1 MDYQQFLFTITAG
14 LQSACQAEEKITVQT
29 IEQKH
34 TAKIK
39 TVSLYHRGKRTTP
52 WIYMAP
58 FYRLYQHGYSMESIQ
73 KELKNV
79 LDMVTENN
87 KVEGEIFTNF
97 ECAAAFLSVR
107 LISYQKNKEFLSL
120 VPHRCILDLAII
132 YQLVFEGTDTTMGAA
147 VVYQDHCRI
156 WEVTEDI
163 LFQTA
168 IASMIRRFPPSLNS
182 VEEIGRAHV

>member
-107 LISYQKNKEFLSL
+107 LISYQKIRNFYHLFHTDVFLILPLSISWYL
-120 VPHRCILDLAII
+120 REQTQRWVLPLCIRII
-132 YQLVFEGTDTTMGAA
+132 AE
-147 VVYQDHCRI
+147 
-156 WEVTEDI
+156 
-163 LFQTA
+163 
-168 IASMIRRFPPSLNS
+168 S
-182 VEEIGRAHV
+182 GR

>member
-1 MDYQQFLFTITAG
+1 MDYQQFLFT
-14 LQSACQAEEKITVQT
+14 ACQAEEKITVQT

-87 KVEGEIFTNF
+87 KVEGEIFLILP
-97 ECAAAFLSVR
+97 LS
-107 LISYQKNKEFLSL
+107 ISWYLREQTQRWVLPL
-120 VPHRCILDLAII
+120 CIRII
-132 YQLVFEGTDTTMGAA
+132 AE
-147 VVYQDHCRI
+147 
-156 WEVTEDI
+156 
-163 LFQTA
+163 
-168 IASMIRRFPPSLNS
+168 S
-182 VEEIGRAHV
+182 GR

>member
-87 KVEGEIFTNF
+87 KVEGEVFTNF

-107 LISYQKNKEFLSL
+107 LISYQKNNEFL
-120 VPHRCILDLAII
+120 C
-132 YQLVFEGTDTTMGAA
+132 
-147 VVYQDHCRI
+147 
-156 WEVTEDI
+156 
-163 LFQTA
+163 
-168 IASMIRRFPPSLNS
+168 
-182 VEEIGRAHV
+182 

>member
-107 LISYQKNKEFLSL
+107 LISEK
-120 VPHRCILDLAII
+120 
-132 YQLVFEGTDTTMGAA
+132 
-147 VVYQDHCRI
+147 
-156 WEVTEDI
+156 
-163 LFQTA
+163 
-168 IASMIRRFPPSLNS
+168 
-182 VEEIGRAHV
+182 

>member
-107 LISYQKNKEFLSL
+107 LISYQKNKDFYHLSHIDVFLILPLSISWYL
-120 VPHRCILDLAII
+120 REQTQRWVLPLCIRII
-132 YQLVFEGTDTTMGAA
+132 AE
-147 VVYQDHCRI
+147 
-156 WEVTEDI
+156 
-163 LFQTA
+163 
-168 IASMIRRFPPSLNS
+168 S
-182 VEEIGRAHV
+182 GR

>member
-87 KVEGEIFTNF
+87 KWRERYLQTLNVLLPFYQCGSFHIRKIRNF
-97 ECAAAFLSVR
+97 YHLSHIDVFLILPLS
-107 LISYQKNKEFLSL
+107 ISWYLREQTQRWVLPL
-120 VPHRCILDLAII
+120 CIRII
-132 YQLVFEGTDTTMGAA
+132 AE
-147 VVYQDHCRI
+147 
-156 WEVTEDI
+156 
-163 LFQTA
+163 
-168 IASMIRRFPPSLNS
+168 S
-182 VEEIGRAHV
+182 GR

>member
-87 KVEGEIFTNF
+87 KVEGEVFTNF
-97 ECAAAFLSVR
+97 ECAAAFLSFHIKKIRNFYHLFHTDVF
-107 LISYQKNKEFLSL
+107 LILPLSISWYL
-120 VPHRCILDLAII
+120 REQTQRWVLPLCIRII
-132 YQLVFEGTDTTMGAA
+132 AE
-147 VVYQDHCRI
+147 
-156 WEVTEDI
+156 
-163 LFQTA
+163 
-168 IASMIRRFPPSLNS
+168 S
-182 VEEIGRAHV
+182 GR

>member
-87 KVEGEIFTNF
+87 KVEGEVFTNF

-107 LISYQKNKEFLSL
+107 LISYKKIRNFYHLFHTDVFLILPLSISWYL
-120 VPHRCILDLAII
+120 REQTQRWVLPLCIRII
-132 YQLVFEGTDTTMGAA
+132 AE
-147 VVYQDHCRI
+147 
-156 WEVTEDI
+156 
-163 LFQTA
+163 
-168 IASMIRRFPPSLNS
+168 S
-182 VEEIGRAHV
+182 GR

>member
-120 VPHRCILDLAII
+120 VPHRRILDLAII

-168 IASMIRRFPPSLNS
+168 IGIYDSPFST
-182 VEEIGRAHV
+182 VFK